1 MRKKEGSIYDKDK
14 EFFKKEE
21 SDASSDDDDNDA
33 KTKKRKPKL
42 YKDMVR
48 EQVLEKMRD
57 GDSANDSDD
66 EDLSDKR
73 LDISARRNRDNLTKL
88 AYDEEQKALRAEF
101 MDNEEDGSD
110 DDVDDW
116 LVKKKK
122 GKEEDTSTSN
132 ELNNERLKEIKALR
146 SMSDTGGLNLA
157 DPKGEVKD
165 GDSFLLDF
173 ITNKRWVDENE
184 VSSDDDGPARPRII
198 GGEDDDDVNYNSD
211 ESLNELDRTDQFESR
226 YNFRFEEGNEN
237 SGAAL
242 SVVGYS
248 RSALS
253 DTIRRKDDSRKQ
265 KRQQRKERKL
275 AERKKKEERLRR
287 LKNAK
292 KEELEERINKIK
304 SVVGD
309 VTGEANDEVVDEE
322 MVAKLMEGDFDPD
335 KFEDLMS
342 KMYSED
348 FYNKE
353 DAEWKTDL
361 DVKEGLKKAAIDGEG
376 DDVVLND
383 EGEGGLYDDAGDEMV
398 DDGDGDIGEDYDYE
412 MEGEEGGE
420 EMEDESKLDKKLK
433 DRMLDELYKL
443 DYEDIIDDMPTRF
456 KYRQVES
463 NRYGLRPDEILFA
476 KDTALKQF
484 VSLKRMAPY
493 NEGGEYVPGYKKRRK
508 FRDILEED
516 MEEIIAKDAQEK
528 EDVEVDDT
536 DKQPKK
542 KRRRQ
547 KKGKKKDRE
556 SANADKPSEQTNQA
570 IATEDNAEESHQPP
584 EEKRT
589 KGGRKKKGK
598 KVKKDDAPTKETPKN
613 VQNEST
619 ENKIILEKYPQK
631 TDVIDKKKKKK
642 RKKKDR
648 NEKASDKKEKIS
660 GVSASRLASYGL

>member
-14 EFFKKEE
+14 EFFKKED
-21 SDASSDDDDNDA
+21 SDASSDDDDGDE
-33 KTKKRKPKL
+33 KKKKRKPKL
-42 YKDMVR
+42 YKDLVR
-48 EQVLEKMRD
+48 EQVLEKMKD
-57 GDSANDSDD
+57 GNSVNDSDD
-66 EDLSDKR
+66 EDISDKR
-73 LDISARRNRDNLTKL
+73 IDISARRNRDNLTKL
-88 AYDEEQKALRAEF
+88 AYDEEQRALRAEF

-110 DDVDDW
+110 NDADDW

-122 GKEEDTSTSN
+122 GKEEDSSTSN
-132 ELNNERLKEIKALR
+132 ELNDERQKEIKALR
-146 SMSDTGGLNLA
+146 STSDSDGLKLA

-198 GGEDDDDVNYNSD
+198 GGEDDDDASYNSD
-211 ESLNELDRTDQFESR
+211 DSLTELDRTDQFESR

-253 DTIRRKDDSRKQ
+253 DTIRRKDDSRKL

-275 AERKKKEERLRR
+275 TERKKKEERLRR

-292 KEELEERINKIK
+292 KEELEERIHKIK

-309 VTGEANDEVVDEE
+309 IAGEANDEVVDEE

-335 KFEDLMS
+335 KFGEIMS

-348 FYNKE
+348 FYNQE
-353 DAEWKTDL
+353 DSEWKNDV
-361 DVKEGLKKAAIDGEG
+361 DVKEGLKKTAIDGEG
-376 DDVVLND
+376 DVVYD
-383 EGEGGLYDDAGDEMV
+383 EGEGGLYDDAGEEMV
-398 DDGDGDIGEDYDYE
+398 DDGDGDVGEDYDYE
-412 MEGEEGGE
+412 MEGEEAEGE
-420 EMEDESKLDKKLK
+420 EVGDESKLDKKLK

-463 NRYGLRPDEILFA
+463 NRFGLRPDEILFA
-476 KDTALKQF
+476 KDTALKEF

-516 MEEIIAKDAQEK
+516 MEEMIAKDANEKQEA
-528 EDVEVDDT
+528 EAEDT

-556 SANADKPSEQTNQA
+556 SASDTKSAKQTDEI
-570 IATEDNAEESHQPP
+570 IATEDNMEGSNQLTEQ
-584 EEKRT
+584 KRT

-598 KVKKDDAPTKETPKN
+598 KVKKDDAPSKDIPKN
-613 VQNEST
+613 EKNEST
-619 ENKIILEKYPQK
+619 DNEITLDKNPHK
-631 TDVIDKKKKKK
+631 TDVTDKKKKKK

-648 NEKASDKKEKIS
+648 NEKASAKKEIP